1 MNTRLPT
8 ALQSFMH
15 TQPRQGGLAGMTA
28 MIGALALAGLGMALA
43 APAYAQ
49 QDSLALAA
57 ISGRDID
64 LPSAMQENETAG
76 NPEQQDDSYRQARI
90 SYRDPSFG
98 FSFIALLPRFD
109 KKQATAPRLVAFLE
123 KPWAAVG
130 EERLD
135 ESRGGFDA
143 GGLVMSFGIE
153 RAVYING
160 NLVTTTSFNI
170 SDVGKISTDQMKT
183 LSSQAAAMG
192 LVQNGPGNSFQ
203 LTSGNGS
210 LPGSVIQN
218 TLNNQNIKSTTVINA
233 TTNSLN
239 LIRGINTLDTF
250 TNAVSGSLNGH

>member
-1 MNTRLPT
+1 MP
-8 ALQSFMH
+8 
-15 TQPRQGGLAGMTA
+15 AGICARTGVA
-28 MIGALALAGLGMALA
+28 GALAAAGLALVLASPASLVYAQDKLAGLA
-43 APAYAQ
+43 AVNG
-49 QDSLALAA
+49 S
-57 ISGRDID
+57 DID
-64 LPSAMQENETAG
+64 LPSSLQAVEPAD
-76 NPEQQDDSYRQARI
+76 NPKQQDDSYRRARI
-90 SYRDPSFG
+90 SYRDASFG
-98 FSFIALLPRFD
+98 FSFIALLPRFEQ
-109 KKQATAPRLVAFLE
+109 KLAAAPRLVALLD

-160 NLVTTTSFNI
+160 NLVTTTSFNV

-183 LSSQAAAMG
+183 LSAQAAAMG

-203 LTSGNGS
+203 LTTGNSG
-210 LPGSVIQN
+210 LPGTVIQN